1 MGMVVMVLMVVM
13 AVRVMGMTVKLVTN
27 DEGESDDN
35 SDNSGGLPEYTQLH
49 SDITNEAL
57 IYFFLLFIADSLL
70 EVIIDQTIF
79 AQQYMK
85 GHELSHCTRVQHCV
99 QYIH

>member
-27 DEGESDDN
+27 DGDIDDN
-35 SDNSGGLPEYTQLH
+35 CDNSGCLPEYTQLH

-57 IYFFLLFIADSLL
+57 IDFFLLFIADSLL